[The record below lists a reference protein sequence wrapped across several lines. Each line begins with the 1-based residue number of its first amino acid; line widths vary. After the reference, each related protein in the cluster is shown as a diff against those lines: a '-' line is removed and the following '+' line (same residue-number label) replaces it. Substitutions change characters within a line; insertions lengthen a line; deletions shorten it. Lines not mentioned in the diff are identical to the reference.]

1 MKSRI
6 ITIRFYPERE
16 ADKTALDRLDH
27 KDRAGFKSNNE
38 VVVAA
43 INDYFSRRERESEL
57 RKREDAFLQK
67 ILETIREGMR
77 ESGAANL
84 GGLIAVLQNAASVP
98 NSGESAETV
107 DEESLNTAFDFVD
120 SL

>member
-1 MKSRI
+1 MKSRT

-43 INDYFSRRERESEL
+43 INDYFSRRERESET
-57 RKREDAFLQK
+57 REREDAFLQK
-67 ILETIREGMR
+67 ILETVRQGIR
-77 ESGAANL
+77 ESGMANL
-84 GGLIAVLQNAASVP
+84 GELVAVLQNAVP
-98 NSGESAETV
+98 SSQSEEITETV

>member
-1 MKSRI
+1 MKSRT

-16 ADKTALDRLDH
+16 ADKTALEWLDH
-27 KDRAGFKSNNE
+27 KERAGFKSNNE
-38 VVVAA
+38 VVVTA

-67 ILETIREGMR
+67 ILETVREGMR

-84 GGLIAVLQNAASVP
+84 SGLVAVLQNAVP
-98 NSGESAETV
+98 SSQSEGITETV

>member
-67 ILETIREGMR
+67 ILETVRQGIR

-84 GGLIAVLQNAASVP
+84 SGLIAVLQNAAPVP
-98 NSGESAETV
+98 NNGENAETV
-107 DEESLNTAFDFVD
+107 DEESLNAAFDFVD
-120 SL
+120 NL